1 MRKGPLGL
9 TRPSSQ
15 SETRELAD
23 AAFSTYKSAV
33 DSVEAYAASV
43 GGAVDFRYLNYCNG
57 TQDPLRSY
65 GEASLRKM
73 REAAAKYDPAGVF
86 QTRVPGGFKIPGA
99 QPDTTTVLKTVT
111 STAIRKTGSKRKRR
125 SRRATKGSSLS
136 LSMRSSVLY
145 SQRGVNQMVA

>member
-1 MRKGPLGL
+1 MNGL
-9 TRPSSQ
+9 LELTQTSSQ

-43 GGAVDFRYLNYCNG
+43 GGAVDFRYLNYCHG

-99 QPDTTTVLKTVT
+99 KPDTTVFRAVT
-111 STAIRKTGSKRKRR
+111 STTIRKTGSKKKRR

-136 LSMRSSVLY
+136 LGMRNSMLY

>member
-1 MRKGPLGL
+1 M
-9 TRPSSQ
+9 
-15 SETRELAD
+15 D
-23 AAFSTYKSAV
+23 
-33 DSVEAYAASV
+33 
-43 GGAVDFRYLNYCNG
+43 GAVDFRYLNYCHG

-65 GEASLRKM
+65 GEESLRKM
-73 REAAAKYDPAGVF
+73 REAAAKYDPAGIF

-99 QPDTTTVLKTVT
+99 NPDTTVLKTVT
-111 STAIRKTGSKRKRR
+111 STTIRKTGSKRKRR